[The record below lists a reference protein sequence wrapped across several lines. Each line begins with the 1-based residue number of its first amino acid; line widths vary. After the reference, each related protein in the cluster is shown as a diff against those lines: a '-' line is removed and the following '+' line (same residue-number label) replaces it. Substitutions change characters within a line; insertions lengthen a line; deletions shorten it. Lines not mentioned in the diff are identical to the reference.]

1 MKHNNFFL
9 SKKVCIK
16 TWMCQLYNSLPNNSR
31 VFHKPRRRYHGDF
44 VYKSAECS
52 RAQKSV
58 RAEKQTYSLDCR
70 GGLVEVANFVWDLFV
85 RCHVYYGR
93 PYLCKDTTLYF
104 TAAIFFFFSPATPEI
119 TERKNSTTICHVLKS
134 DLQIH
139 IQNLGFLSKT

>member
-1 MKHNNFFL
+1 
-9 SKKVCIK
+9 
-16 TWMCQLYNSLPNNSR
+16 MCQLYNSLPNNSR

-44 VYKSAECS
+44 VYNSAECS

-104 TAAIFFFFSPATPEI
+104 TAAIFFFFRQLHRRSLNE
-119 TERKNSTTICHVLKS
+119 
-134 DLQIH
+134 
-139 IQNLGFLSKT
+139 KTQPQFVTC